1 MKTPKDTNVIGFPS
15 DFAAFKWLDQNA
27 VGPTCWRLNGHP
39 GHGVYSPEPEFP
51 LTLEQMA
58 ALSAWC
64 LREQAFLENVL
75 DAGCTL
81 EEARFCMTTEAV

>member
-1 MKTPKDTNVIGFPS
+1 M
-15 DFAAFKWLDQNA
+15 
-27 VGPTCWRLNGHP
+27 
-39 GHGVYSPEPEFP
+39 EPEFP

>member
-1 MKTPKDTNVIGFPS
+1 M
-15 DFAAFKWLDQNA
+15 
-27 VGPTCWRLNGHP
+27 
-39 GHGVYSPEPEFP
+39 EPEFP

-58 ALSAWC
+58 ALSAWW

-81 EEARFCMTTEAV
+81 EEARFCMATEAV